1 MKVFVEDFKE
11 QLVITNGN
19 GNVDVATLHSTA
31 AKILQEFQ
39 SRNVSVNIELERMR
53 IIKAL
58 VDIIKALVDIIKHE
72 IKQLDNNT
80 TFYPTVEEI
89 ETSNNF
95 LLFDFM

>member
-1 MKVFVEDFKE
+1 MRIIKA
-11 QLVITNGN
+11 LV
-19 GNVDVATLHSTA
+19 D
-31 AKILQEFQ
+31 
-39 SRNVSVNIELERMR
+39 

-89 ETSNNF
+89 ETSNDF

>member
-1 MKVFVEDFKE
+1 MKVLVEEDFKE

-19 GNVDVATLHSTA
+19 GNVYVATLHSTT

-58 VDIIKALVDIIKHE
+58 VDIIKH
-72 IKQLDNNT
+72 T

-89 ETSNNF
+89 ETSNDF

>member
-1 MKVFVEDFKE
+1 MKVLVEEDFKE

-19 GNVDVATLHSTA
+19 GNVYATLHSTT

-58 VDIIKALVDIIKHE
+58 VDIIKH
-72 IKQLDNNT
+72 T

-89 ETSNNF
+89 ETSNDF